1 MTPPPPPN
9 PKVPAT
15 RALTVLEAARTRRQ
29 CGGDPVSILRD
40 PLAALRAADSG
51 AAATAAPDAELRES
65 GIPWLGRVPKH
76 WTMDRLRSTIAGAQN
91 GIWGDEPDGV
101 NDIICVRVADF
112 DRTTLTA
119 SIDEPTMRAVTP
131 SERRGRVLQRG
142 DLLLEKSGGGEL
154 QPVGAVVEYDHD
166 APAVCSNFV
175 ARVRVARGFD
185 ARFLVYLHSHLYTGR
200 VNTRSIKQTTGIQ
213 NLDSM
218 AYFDERVCWP
228 PLPEQQA
235 IAGWLDE
242 RTRRIDALVAAKRR
256 LIDLLAEQRTALIT
270 HAVTKGLSPAAPM
283 KPSGIDWLGNVPR
296 HWEVKRLKYLVS
308 EPLQY
313 GANEAAE
320 LEDTALPRFVRITD
334 VDESGRLREE
344 TFKSL
349 PEDVARPFLLKNGDL
364 LLARSGATVGKA
376 FFYDQSW
383 GRCCYAGYLIRARLH
398 SARLVAKF
406 AHYCTQSNGYWQWIT
421 SSQIQATIQNVSAEK
436 YANLWIGVPP
446 LPEQR
451 ALVAHLDAACAKLDA
466 LTATTETAIARL
478 TEYRQA
484 LISAAVTGKINV
496 CDAAAPAH
504 PAAERRGTHTKAGV
518 EGVNP

>member
-1 MTPPPPPN
+1 M
-9 PKVPAT
+9 PA
-15 RALTVLEAARTRRQ
+15 
-29 CGGDPVSILRD
+29 
-40 PLAALRAADSG
+40 
-51 AAATAAPDAELRES
+51 
-65 GIPWLGRVPKH
+65 H
-76 WTMDRLRSTIAGAQN
+76 WTVDRLRWTIAGAQN

-119 SIDEPTMRAVTP
+119 SIDAPTMRAVTL

-242 RTRRIDALVAAKRR
+242 RTRRIDDLVAAKRR
-256 LIDLLAEQRTALIT
+256 LLNLLAEQRTALIT
-270 HAVTKGLSPAAPM
+270 HAVTKGLNPAALM
-283 KPSGIDWLGNVPR
+283 KPSGIDWLGDVPG
-296 HWEVKRLKYLVS
+296 HWEARRLRHLVS
-308 EPLQY
+308 RIEQGWSPEADQREAGDDEWGVMRAGCANGGTFDETDNKALPP
-313 GANEAAE
+313 GANPDPS
-320 LEDTALPRFVRITD
+320 LEI
-334 VDESGRLREE
+334 
-344 TFKSL
+344 
-349 PEDVARPFLLKNGDL
+349 RPGDL
-364 LLARSGATVGKA
+364 LMSRACGSTDLVGSVALVRSCRRKLLLCDKLFRLRYRMNLVTPEFLALAMSSRLIRLQLERDLSGAEGLARNIAQGAIKE
-376 FFYDQSW
+376 
-383 GRCCYAGYLIRARLH
+383 
-398 SARLVAKF
+398 LVL
-406 AHYCTQSNGYWQWIT
+406 C
-421 SSQIQATIQNVSAEK
+421 
-436 YANLWIGVPP
+436 VPP
-446 LPEQR
+446 VPEQR
-451 ALVAHLDAACAKLDA
+451 AIVAHLDAACEKLDT
-466 LTATTETAIARL
+466 LTTTTETAIVRL

-496 CDAAAPAH
+496 TASPIDAASTRSH
-504 PAAERRGTHTKAGV
+504 SL
-518 EGVNP
+518 

>member
-1 MTPPPPPN
+1 M
-9 PKVPAT
+9 PA
-15 RALTVLEAARTRRQ
+15 
-29 CGGDPVSILRD
+29 
-40 PLAALRAADSG
+40 
-51 AAATAAPDAELRES
+51 
-65 GIPWLGRVPKH
+65 H
-76 WTMDRLRSTIAGAQN
+76 WTVDRLRWTIAGAQN

-119 SIDEPTMRAVTP
+119 SIDEPTMRAVTL

-242 RTRRIDALVAAKRR
+242 RTRRIDDLVAAKRR
-256 LIDLLAEQRTALIT
+256 LLDLLAEQRTALIT
-270 HAVTKGLSPAAPM
+270 HAVTKGLNPAAPM
-283 KPSGIDWLGNVPR
+283 KPSGIDWLGDVPR
-296 HWEVKRLKYLVS
+296 HWAVAPVYARYFVELGKMLDAKRITGEHLVPYIRNVDVQWDRVNVDDLPEMDIEPHEYHRFILQSGDLVACEGGEVGRAAFWRGELAQCAYQKAIHRLR
-308 EPLQY
+308 PLRTTC
-313 GANEAAE
+313 
-320 LEDTALPRFVRITD
+320 DDPRFLYYLMYTGSKCGVFIAGGNPNTIPHLTG
-334 VDESGRLREE
+334 EALRVYR
-344 TFKSL
+344 F
-349 PEDVARPFLLKNGDL
+349 
-364 LLARSGATVGKA
+364 A
-376 FFYDQSW
+376 FPP
-383 GRCCYAGYLIRARLH
+383 I
-398 SARLVAKF
+398 
-406 AHYCTQSNGYWQWIT
+406 
-421 SSQIQATIQNVSAEK
+421 AEQH
-436 YANLWIGVPP
+436 AI
-446 LPEQR
+446 
-451 ALVAHLDAACAKLDA
+451 VAHLDAASTRLDA
-466 LTATTETAIARL
+466 LTTTAETAIARL

-484 LISAAVTGKINV
+484 LISAAVTGRINI
-496 CDAAAPAH
+496 C
-504 PAAERRGTHTKAGV
+504 GLAGV
-518 EGVNP
+518 TTLTSEQLVSSSLNKRDSETKE